1 MTVLPA
7 GSIFFDILA
16 LSPWTKLHWID
27 MRLIALALVA
37 AGMLGAQELSRV
49 RPPTIISKVEP
60 QYSEEA
66 RKAGLEG
73 MVLLKI
79 VVDPEGKAR
88 DPKVLRSLG
97 LGLDEQAIVA
107 VNNWQFQP
115 GVKDGQPVP
124 VQAQIE
130 VNFRLLEK
138 GATLARSHLAH
149 VEFQLPPGASR
160 PVVQKTGAPRAAEDP
175 PGATATVTFDIN
187 EEGVPVNLRV
197 EKASEDEWGSRVTEA
212 LGNWRFTPASK
223 DGTAISVSCTMEFV
237 RGN

>member
-1 MTVLPA
+1 MTVSLA

-16 LSPWTKLHWID
+16 QSRWTE
-27 MRLIALALVA
+27 MRTLALIAVVSVCPIFT
-37 AGMLGAQELSRV
+37 QELSRV
-49 RPPTIISKVEP
+49 RPPTIISKIEP

-66 RKAGLEG
+66 RKAGLQG
-73 MVLLKI
+73 TVLLKI
-79 VVDPEGKAR
+79 VVDPDGKPT

-124 VQAQIE
+124 VQAQVE

-138 GATLARSHLAH
+138 GSTLARSHLAH

-160 PVVQKTGAPRAAEDP
+160 PVIDKTGAPQASEDP
-175 PGATATVTFDIN
+175 LVATATVTFDID
-187 EEGVPVNLRV
+187 EKGVPINLRI
-197 EKASEDEWGSRVTEA
+197 ERASEDEWGSRVTEA
-212 LGNWRFTPASK
+212 LGKWRFTPASK
-223 DGTAISVSCTMEFV
+223 DGNPISVSCTMDFV

>member
-1 MTVLPA
+1 
-7 GSIFFDILA
+7 
-16 LSPWTKLHWID
+16 
-27 MRLIALALVA
+27 MRLIALALVL
-37 AGMLGAQELSRV
+37 AGTLGAQELSRV

-66 RKAGLEG
+66 RKAGLQG
-73 MVLLKI
+73 TVLLKI
-79 VVDPEGKAR
+79 IVDPAGKSR

-138 GATLARSHLAH
+138 GSTLARSHLAR
-149 VEFQLPPGASR
+149 VEFHLPDSSER
-160 PVVQKTGAPRAAEDP
+160 PVIEKAGAPHAAEDL
-175 PGATATVTFDIN
+175 PGATATVTFDID
-187 EEGVPVNLRV
+187 EKGVPVNFQIER
-197 EKASEDEWGSRVTEA
+197 SSDEAWGRDVTDA

-223 DGTAISVSCTMEFV
+223 DGTPISVSCTMDFV

>member
-1 MTVLPA
+1 MIVLLA
-7 GSIFFDILA
+7 GCIFFDILA
-16 LSPWTKLHWID
+16 PCLWID
-27 MRLIALALVA
+27 MRLLALVA
-37 AGMLGAQELSRV
+37 VVSACPIFAQELSRV

-124 VQAQIE
+124 VQAQVE

-149 VEFQLPPGASR
+149 VEFQLPQGASR
-160 PVVQKTGAPRAAEDP
+160 PVVDKTGAPQASEDP
-175 PGATATVTFDIN
+175 PGATATVTFDID
-187 EEGVPVNLRV
+187 EKGVPVNLRID
-197 EKASEDEWGSRVTEA
+197 KTSEDEWGSRVTEA

-223 DGTAISVSCTMEFV
+223 DGTAISVSCTMDFV

>member
-1 MTVLPA
+1 MRT
-7 GSIFFDILA
+7 LA
-16 LSPWTKLHWID
+16 L
-27 MRLIALALVA
+27 LAVVSVCPIF
-37 AGMLGAQELSRV
+37 GQELSRV
-49 RPPTIISKVEP
+49 RPPTIVAKVEP

-66 RKAGLEG
+66 RKAGLQG

-79 VVDPEGKAR
+79 IVDEGGKSR

-138 GATLARSHLAH
+138 GSTLARSHLAR
-149 VEFQLPPGASR
+149 VEFHLPQDASR
-160 PVVQKTGAPRAAEDP
+160 PVVEKAGAPHAAEDSL
-175 PGATATVTFDIN
+175 GATATVMFDID
-187 EEGVPVNLRV
+187 EKGVPVNLQI
-197 EKASEDEWGSRVTEA
+197 ENSSDEAWDRDVTDA
-212 LGNWRFTPASK
+212 LNNWRFKPASK
-223 DGTAISVSCTMEFV
+223 DGTAISVSCTMDFV